1 MRKNRQYT
9 DLVRLSILENYLSSD
24 LTKYSFERQNSLN
37 NGTISK
43 WLRIFAIP
51 DKSSSAPIVMNPTSL
66 EEKNERLQSEI
77 RQLQIELKKTKA
89 SLHQAQM
96 GEAAYKLMVEL
107 AEKQFN
113 ITIRKKS
120 AAK

>member
-51 DKSSSAPIVMNPTSL
+51 DNCSSSPIVMKPTSL

-77 RQLQIELKKTKA
+77 RQLQIELKKTQS
-89 SLHQAQM
+89 SLHQAPM